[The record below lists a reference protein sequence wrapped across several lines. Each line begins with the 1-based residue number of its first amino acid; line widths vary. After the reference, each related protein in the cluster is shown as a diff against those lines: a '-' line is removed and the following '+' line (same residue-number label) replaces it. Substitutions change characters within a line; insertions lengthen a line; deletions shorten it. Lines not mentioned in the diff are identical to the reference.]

1 MRVLPKFQTKEMNVM
16 LHSYLDWN
24 EEEHLEIGVLIF
36 QGRRSL
42 LWGPRSGFFTAH
54 NDSLTVA
61 SESLVQSMW
70 VDKRG
75 STPSTPRIHAEHF
88 PAGSLA
94 HYKGG
99 IYEVLASDLD
109 FVFLKVDH
117 DFLAVSRKFDL
128 VWRVQSP
135 ALDKFKGYK

>member
-1 MRVLPKFQTKEMNVM
+1 MKVL

-24 EEEHLEIGVLIF
+24 EEEHLEIGVLVF
-36 QGRRSL
+36 QGDILNPNSRSL
-42 LWGPRSGFFTAH
+42 LWGPRSGFFVAH
-54 NDSLTVA
+54 NDCLTVA

-99 IYEVLASDLD
+99 IYQVLASDLD

-135 ALDKFKGYK
+135 ALEKFKGYK